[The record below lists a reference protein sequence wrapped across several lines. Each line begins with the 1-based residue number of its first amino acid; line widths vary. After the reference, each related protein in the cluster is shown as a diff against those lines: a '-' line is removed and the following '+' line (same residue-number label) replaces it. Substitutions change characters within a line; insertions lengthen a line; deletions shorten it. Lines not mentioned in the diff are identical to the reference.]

1 MRVLVTGGAGFVGSN
16 VVAVAAGRGD
26 DVAATARTP
35 PPLPDPRA
43 RYVPVDLLDAGAV
56 QAAVADVRPDVIVH
70 TAIWNDFA
78 GIYAD
83 RRRGWDSY
91 VGVTR
96 SLADAANA
104 AGAVLV
110 TISSDWVFDGTQ
122 SMADESTPPN
132 PLNYYGVL
140 KAASELVTIERARQP
155 VVVRVSGVVGVHR
168 AGASTPRRQDAGFGY
183 FVDAVVGTVEAGKPF
198 TVWEDERINSVATPT
213 LATIAAEWMLTLA
226 ANGSRGTFHCGT
238 ADAVSRL
245 ELARRAAEVFELDAS
260 LVRPGPPVE
269 EELPAGRVPYDTS
282 MSSRATAAAIG
293 GTPPTVAELLARF
306 RSERGSSARP

>member
-56 QAAVADVRPDVIVH
+56 QAALADVRPDVIVH

>member
-1 MRVLVTGGAGFVGSN
+1 MMRVLVTGGAGFVGSN
-16 VVAVAAGRGD
+16 VVAVAAGRGH

-43 RYVPVDLLDAGAV
+43 RYVPVDLLDAGA
-56 QAAVADVRPDVIVH
+56 AHSLVAEVRPDVIVH

-122 SMADESTPPN
+122 PMADESTPPN

-140 KAASELVTIERARQP
+140 KAASELVTIERAREP

-183 FVDAVVGTVEAGKPF
+183 FVDAVVGTLEADEPF
-198 TVWEDERINSVATPT
+198 TVWEDARINSVATPT
-213 LATIAAEWMLTLA
+213 LATVAAEWMLELA
-226 ANGSRGTFHCGT
+226 ESRSRGTFHCGT
-238 ADAVSRL
+238 ADPVTRL
-245 ELARRAAEVFELDAS
+245 ELARRAAEAFGLDAS
-260 LVRPGPPVE
+260 LVQPGPPVE
-269 EELPAGRVPYDTS
+269 EELPAGRIPYDTS
-282 MSSRATAAAIG
+282 VSSQATAAAIG
-293 GTPPTVAELLARF
+293 AAPPTVAELLARF
-306 RSERGSSARP
+306 RRERGS

>member
-16 VVAVAAGRGD
+16 VVAVGADRGH
-26 DVAATARTP
+26 DVIATARTQP
-35 PPLPDPRA
+35 PRPDPRV
-43 RYVPVDLLDAGAV
+43 RYVGVDLLDGA
-56 QAAVADVRPDVIVH
+56 AAALADARPDVIVH

-110 TISSDWVFDGTQ
+110 TVSSDWVFDGTQ

-132 PLNYYGVL
+132 PINYYGVL
-140 KAASELVTIERARQP
+140 KAASELVTLERAREP
-155 VVVRVSGVVGVHR
+155 VVVRVSGVVGIHR

-183 FVDAVVGTVEAGKPF
+183 FVDAVVGALEVGEPF
-198 TVWEDERINSVATPT
+198 TVWEDERINSIATPT
-213 LATIAAEWMLTLA
+213 LATLAAEWMLDLA
-226 ANGSRGTFHCGT
+226 ESGSRGVFHAGT
-238 ADAVSRL
+238 ADAVTRL
-245 ELARRAAEVFELDAS
+245 DLARRAAEAFGLDPS
-260 LVRPGPPVE
+260 LAQPGPAVE
-269 EELPAGRVPYDTS
+269 AELPGGPVPYDTS
-282 MSSRATAAAIG
+282 LDSRATARAVG
-293 GTPPTVAELLARF
+293 QSPPTVAELLARF
-306 RSERGSSARP
+306 RSERR

>member
-1 MRVLVTGGAGFVGSN
+1 
-16 VVAVAAGRGD
+16 
-26 DVAATARTP
+26 
-35 PPLPDPRA
+35 
-43 RYVPVDLLDAGAV
+43 
-56 QAAVADVRPDVIVH
+56 
-70 TAIWNDFA
+70 
-78 GIYAD
+78 
-83 RRRGWDSY
+83 
-91 VGVTR
+91 
-96 SLADAANA
+96 
-104 AGAVLV
+104 
-110 TISSDWVFDGTQ
+110 
-122 SMADESTPPN
+122 MADESTPPN

>member
-16 VVAVAAGRGD
+16 VVAVAADRGD

-43 RYVPVDLLDAGAV
+43 RYVNVDLLDGAAV
-56 QAAVADVRPDVIVH
+56 RAAVAAARPDAIVH

-104 AGAVLV
+104 VGAVLV
-110 TISSDWVFDGTQ
+110 TVSSDWVFDGTQ
-122 SMADESTPPN
+122 AMAVESTPPN

-140 KAASELVTIERARQP
+140 KAASELVTIERAHEP

-183 FVDAVVGTVEAGKPF
+183 FVDAVVAALETGEPF
-198 TVWEDERINSVATPT
+198 TVWEDERINSIATPT
-213 LATIAAEWMLTLA
+213 LATLAAEWMLELA
-226 ANGSRGTFHCGT
+226 ESGARGIFHCGT
-238 ADAVSRL
+238 ADAMTRL
-245 ELARRAAEVFELDAS
+245 ELARHAAEAFELDPS
-260 LVRPGPPVE
+260 LVRAGPPVE
-269 EELPAGRVPYDTS
+269 AELPAGRVPYDTS
-282 MSSRATAAAIG
+282 MDSRATAQAIG
-293 GTPPTVAELLARF
+293 RTPPTVAELLARF
-306 RSERGSSARP
+306 RRERGGA